1 MLNLK
6 HILVDYYSIDVRFM
20 RYISMI
26 LKQRQVVGRVKSWR
40 GNDVPGVGWGLVMSE
55 LEVQLSR
62 EL

>member
-1 MLNLK
+1 
-6 HILVDYYSIDVRFM
+6 
-20 RYISMI
+20 MI

-40 GNDVPGVGWGLVMSE
+40 GNDVPGVAWGLVMSE

>member
-1 MLNLK
+1 
-6 HILVDYYSIDVRFM
+6 M